1 LNYFNYRSLR
11 HYTAAMLRLPCLIA
25 SLLGAIS
32 LTACGG
38 GSSTPPS
45 PTPVTVDTSAI
56 TPLDPGSALPAQWQR
71 RATFMQVFVRSYRD
85 SNGDGIGDLK
95 GVTQSLDYLQ
105 SLGIGGIWLM
115 PISPSEDHD
124 HGYAVTDYRGIEAA
138 YGSLADLDELLA
150 EAHARGIG
158 VILDYVMNHSA
169 AAHPLFVNSSSS
181 TSAPYRD
188 WYVWSASKP
197 SGWSIYGND
206 PWHPG
211 TGGYY
216 FAGFWDRMP
225 DFNLRHAPVL
235 EFHRDNLRFWLNR
248 GVDGFR
254 FDAVGNLIENGP
266 TAWEVQP
273 ENYPLMAGMAALIGG
288 YQHRYTVCEAPADP
302 QGFTTA
308 CGSAFAFD
316 INKQI
321 VGAAMGAPSSIR
333 AVADYFKTA
342 PTGLATMLSNHDGFA
357 GARAHDQLHGDAA
370 GLRLAAASLLTLP
383 GTPFVYYGEEFGMGA
398 GRGLSGD
405 PALRSPMSWTA
416 DTQRAGFTSGTPYR
430 ALAANV
436 ATHNA
441 ATAQADANSLW
452 HTYRALIQLRSSTD
466 ALAFGSYEQ
475 ATVQGNALSFVRRSG
490 SSRVVVALNYGAASA
505 SVAVSGLPAGASLQT
520 LWPAGTPT
528 AAADGNGTASI
539 ALGARSAVVYGY

>member
-1 LNYFNYRSLR
+1 MF
-11 HYTAAMLRLPCLIA
+11 RLSYPLA
-25 SLLGAIS
+25 SLLCSIS
-32 LTACGG
+32 LAACGG
-38 GSSTPPS
+38 GNSSPPP

-56 TPLDPGSALPAQWQR
+56 TPQDPGSGLPAQWQR
-71 RATFMQVFVRSYRD
+71 RATFMQIFVRSYRD
-85 SNGDGIGDLK
+85 ANGDGIGDLK

-105 SLGIGGIWLM
+105 SLGVGGIWLM
-115 PISPSEDHD
+115 PITPSQDHD
-124 HGYAVTDYRGIEAA
+124 HGYAVTDYRGIESA
-138 YGSLADLDELLA
+138 YGNLTDLDELLA
-150 EAHARGIG
+150 EAHTRGIG

-169 AAHPLFVNSSSS
+169 AAHPLFVNSSSA
-181 TSAPYRD
+181 TSAAYRD
-188 WYVWSASKP
+188 WYVWSAGKP
-197 SGWSIYGND
+197 TGWSIYGND
-206 PWHPG
+206 PWYPG
-211 TGGYY
+211 NAGHY
-216 FAGFWDRMP
+216 FAGFWSGMP
-225 DFNLRHAPVL
+225 DFNLRHTPVL
-235 EFHRDNLRFWLNR
+235 DFHRNNLRFWLNR

-266 TAWEVQP
+266 NAWEVQP

-316 INKQI
+316 INKQL

-342 PTGLATMLSNHDGFA
+342 PDSLATMLSNHDGFA
-357 GARAHDQLHGDAA
+357 GARPFDQLRGDSA

-383 GTPFVYYGEEFGMGA
+383 GIPFIYYGEEFGMGA

-441 ATAQADANSLW
+441 AAAQADANSLW
-452 HTYRALIQLRSSTD
+452 HTYRTLVQLRRSTD
-466 ALAFGSYEQ
+466 ALAIGSYEQ

-490 SSRVVVALNYGAASA
+490 SSRVVVALNYGVASTT
-505 SVAVSGLPAGASLQT
+505 VVVNGLPAGASLQA
-520 LWPAGTPT
+520 LWPAT
-528 AAADGNGTASI
+528 AAAASADGNGQATLT
-539 ALGARSAVVYGY
+539 LGARSAVVYGY

>member
-1 LNYFNYRSLR
+1 MNCFP
-11 HYTAAMLRLPCLIA
+11 A
-25 SLLGAIS
+25 LLAGLLSIIS

-38 GSSTPPS
+38 GSSSPPTV
-45 PTPVTVDTSAI
+45 PTPVSVDTSAI
-56 TPLDPGSALPAQWQR
+56 TPQDPGSSLPAQWQR
-71 RATFMQVFVRSYRD
+71 RATFMQIFVRSYRD
-85 SNGDGIGDLK
+85 SNGDGIGDLN
-95 GVTQSLDYLQ
+95 GVTQSLDYLK

-115 PISPSEDHD
+115 PITPSEDHD
-124 HGYAVTDYRGIEAA
+124 HGYAVTDYRGIETA
-138 YGSLADLDELLA
+138 YGSVADLDELLTQ
-150 EAHARGIG
+150 AHARGIG

-181 TSAPYRD
+181 ASAQYRD
-188 WYVWSASKP
+188 WYVWSVSKP

-206 PWHPG
+206 PWYAG
-211 TGGYY
+211 AGGYY
-216 FAGFWDRMP
+216 FAGFWSRMP

-235 EFHRDNLRFWLNR
+235 DFHRDSLRFWLNR

-273 ENYPLMAGMAALIGG
+273 ENYPLMAGMAALIDG

-316 INKQI
+316 VNKQI

-333 AVADYFKTA
+333 LVADYFKTA
-342 PTGLATMLSNHDGFA
+342 PTGMATMLSNHDSFA
-357 GARAHDQLHGDAA
+357 GARAYDQLHGDAA

-383 GTPFVYYGEEFGMGA
+383 GIPFVYYGEEFGMGA

-441 ATAQADANSLW
+441 ATAQADSASLW
-452 HTYRALIQLRSSTD
+452 HTYRELIQLRSRTD
-466 ALAFGSYEQ
+466 ALAFGNYEQ
-475 ATVQGNALSFVRRSG
+475 ATVQGAALSFMRRSG
-490 SSRVVVALNYGAASA
+490 NSRVVVALNYGAGAA
-505 SVAVSGLPAGASLQT
+505 TVTVNGLPAGASLQA
-520 LWPAGTPT
+520 LWPTGS
-528 AAADGNGTASI
+528 AAATADGGGSATLS
-539 ALGARSAVVYGY
+539 LGARSAVIYAY